1 MAPAPLFISHRSEYG
16 RLARTLKQAIETASH
31 GQIDVFISEDIPR
44 GNEWRPSI
52 EKHLRD
58 GQSLFLIYGAPYEDW
73 SWCFYEA
80 GYFAAVNPPPSDRR
94 IYCLIRP
101 DVTAPSPL
109 SHLQMVTNKE
119 QLIRELNDI
128 FQRNSIE
135 FDAVQLRGLIGK
147 LEQGLFGE
155 IRQFDGYPRINFVA
169 SDAEFAGGEIP
180 ATAKFTG
187 DDNVLG
193 DLFTIQASSV
203 PLGKI
208 HRLAQSDAGKQNF
221 IYKWLEETA
230 QIILAARENQFM
242 APQTV
247 LIGRGGRRYRTL
259 LHCARIQGDG
269 TYCCEFLAIEEVGG
283 PLTGLPNQQLSL
295 LTGIRMGYR
304 FRSEVIQKFRND
316 FDVLSPEERQLRV
329 QQIPRIIEDLM
340 VESRTRGNITRD
352 DFLAAFDEAE
362 GERLSKLL
370 DYCPILMREMYK
382 SLGLASDGKTVV
394 GPGLTGPDV
403 ERYRVAF
410 NAMRLLNVE
419 YLSRCCARVAQ
430 MMKRSEQ
437 ELSDNA
443 KALED
448 AVKALANPDFKSAA
462 A

>member
-1 MAPAPLFISHRSEYG
+1 MTPAPVFISHRSEYG
-16 RLARTLKQAIETASH
+16 RVARELKQVIETASH

-44 GNEWRPSI
+44 GNEWRPAV

-80 GYFAAVNPPPSDRR
+80 GYFAAVNPPASGRQ

-101 DVTAPSPL
+101 DVNPPGPL

-119 QLIRELNDI
+119 QLIKELI
-128 FQRNSIE
+128 EILQRNAIE
-135 FDAVQLRGLIGK
+135 FDAVELRGLVGK

-155 IRQFDGYPRINFVA
+155 IRQFDGYPRIHFFA
-169 SDAEFAGGEIP
+169 SDTEFAKGEIP
-180 ATAKFTG
+180 ATAEFTG

-193 DLFTIQASSV
+193 ELFTIQASSV
-203 PLGKI
+203 PWGRI
-208 HRLAQSDAGKQNF
+208 HKLAHSDAGKENF

-230 QIILAARENQFM
+230 QIILAARENQFI

-259 LHCARIQGDG
+259 LQRARIHGDG

-283 PLTGLPNQQLSL
+283 PLTGLPNRQLSL

-304 FRSEVIQKFRND
+304 FRSEVIQKFPND
-316 FDVLSPEERQLRV
+316 FDTQSPEERQLRI
-329 QQIPRIIEDLM
+329 QQIPRTIENLM
-340 VESRTRGNITRD
+340 VESRTRGNITPE

-362 GERLSKLL
+362 SERLSRLL
-370 DYCPILMREMYK
+370 DYWPVLEREMYK
-382 SLGLASDGKTVV
+382 SLGLAPDGKTVV

-403 ERYRVAF
+403 ERYRMAF
-410 NAMRLLNVE
+410 NAMRLLNIE
-419 YLSRCCARVAQ
+419 FLSRCCARVSQ
-430 MMKRSEQ
+430 MMKRPEQ

-448 AVKALANPDFKSAA
+448 AVRALANPDLKSAA
-462 A
+462 

>member
-1 MAPAPLFISHRSEYG
+1 MATAPVFISHRSEYG
-16 RLARTLKQAIETASH
+16 SVARELKQVIETSSH

-44 GNEWRPSI
+44 GDEWRPSI

-58 GQSLFLIYGAPYEDW
+58 GQSLILIYGAPYEDW

-80 GYFAAVNPPPSDRR
+80 GYFAAVNPLPSNRQ

-101 DVTAPSPL
+101 DVTPPGPL
-109 SHLQMVTNKE
+109 SHLQMVTTKD
-119 QLIRELNDI
+119 QLIKALIGI
-128 FQRNSIE
+128 FQRNALE
-135 FDAVQLRGLIGK
+135 FDAVQLRRLADK

-155 IRQFDGYPRINFVA
+155 IRQFDGYPRIHFVA
-169 SDAEFAGGEIP
+169 SDAEFAKGEIP
-180 ATAKFTG
+180 ATAEFTG

-203 PLGKI
+203 PWSRI
-208 HRLAQSDAGKQNF
+208 NRLAQSDAGKQNF

-230 QIILAARENQFM
+230 QIILVARENQFM

-259 LHCARIQGDG
+259 LHHARIRGDG
-269 TYCCEFLAIEEVGG
+269 KYCCEFLAIEEVGG
-283 PLTGLPNQQLSL
+283 PLTGLPNRQLSL

-304 FRSEVIQKFRND
+304 FRSEVIQKFPND
-316 FDVLSPEERQLRV
+316 FDTQSPEERQLRI
-329 QQIPRIIEDLM
+329 QHIPRTIENLT
-340 VESRTRGNITRD
+340 VESRTRGNITPE

-362 GERLSKLL
+362 SERLSRLL
-370 DYCPILMREMYK
+370 DYWPILEREMYK
-382 SLGLASDGKTVV
+382 SLGLAPDGKTVV

-403 ERYRVAF
+403 ERYRTAF
-410 NAMRLLNVE
+410 NAMRLLNIE
-419 YLSRCCARVAQ
+419 FLSRCCARVSQ

-448 AVKALANPDFKSAA
+448 AVRALANPDLKSAA
-462 A
+462 

>member
-1 MAPAPLFISHRSEYG
+1 MAPAPIFISHRSEYG
-16 RLARTLKQAIETASH
+16 RVARSLKQAIETSSH

-80 GYFAAVNPPPSDRR
+80 GYFAAVNPPPSDRQ

-101 DVTAPSPL
+101 DVTSPSPL
-109 SHLQMVTNKE
+109 SHLQVVTNKE
-119 QLIRELNDI
+119 QLIKELIEI
-128 FQRNSIE
+128 FQRNAIE
-135 FDAVQLRGLIGK
+135 FDAVQLRGLAGK

-155 IRQFDGYPRINFVA
+155 IRQFDGYPRIHFVA
-169 SDAEFAGGEIP
+169 SDAEFANGEIP
-180 ATAKFTG
+180 TTAEFTG

-203 PLGKI
+203 PWGRI
-208 HRLAQSDAGKQNF
+208 HKLAHSDAGKQNF
-221 IYKWLEETA
+221 IYKWFEETA
-230 QIILAARENQFM
+230 QIILEARENQFM

-259 LHCARIQGDG
+259 LHRARIQGDG

-283 PLTGLPNQQLSL
+283 PLTGLPKRQLSL

-304 FRSEVIQKFRND
+304 FRSEVIQKFPND
-316 FDVLSPEERQLRV
+316 FDTRSPEERQLRI
-329 QQIPRIIEDLM
+329 QQIPRSIEDLT
-340 VESRTRGNITRD
+340 VESTTRGNITRE

-362 GERLSKLL
+362 SERLSRLL
-370 DYCPILMREMYK
+370 DYWPILTREMYK
-382 SLGLASDGKTVV
+382 SLGLAPDGKTVV

-403 ERYRVAF
+403 ERYRTAF
-410 NAMRLLNVE
+410 NAMRLLNIE
-419 YLSRCCARVAQ
+419 FLSRCCARVSQ
-430 MMKRSEQ
+430 LMKKSEQ

-443 KALED
+443 KTLED
-448 AVKALANPDFKSAA
+448 AVRALANPDFKSAA
-462 A
+462 